1 MGLRFNLSL
10 PGLRV
15 ASEGAWQA
23 LAFSPRKP
31 RLAEVR
37 RLLHLKLLRKHFPRA
52 RGGSSDV
59 SSWDA
64 SELHGGGHVA
74 TAPAQYR

>member
-31 RLAEVR
+31 RLVEVR

-52 RGGSSDV
+52 RGGSRDV

-64 SELHGGGHVA
+64 SELHGGVM
-74 TAPAQYR
+74 